1 MNPTVPLNSTRP
13 SSYRRE
19 ASLPP
24 VTHSRSNP
32 RQLRIERKDNGF
44 GFTLRH
50 FIVYPPE
57 EGSESGPPIQEPMD
71 TIFVKSVKDQ
81 GPAVIAG
88 LNIGDRIVSV
98 NGETVSGRSYA
109 QVVQMIQKS
118 RDSLFLVVVPRQDDV
133 LQVYFSDIAQNP
145 ESNKRLEVP
154 SVVTMAPNPG
164 PTKPPWPASVC
175 SSSTSRESSPFSSKT
190 SDSTR
195 DSVYGHNRDYFSGNF
210 RREPTEVRGL
220 YPNSGARRHPIP
232 QPQEGPDHIY
242 DTIGPPSSRK
252 GDRLSQFL
260 TSSTL
265 TVPNTSHS
273 SSSEHVYSAIPAL
286 ASSSRSSSS
295 TLASG
300 ASQANQS
307 RDSLDSDSSVM
318 AGFTSK
324 PEEKVIDKIKKDC
337 ERKEEFLRN
346 TSYPA
351 YLSSPPKDI
360 DQSPYGIASLAS
372 TMPPPTVKEEPPPEE
387 PPKPPAKNFFM
398 DIYAQEVSKMQSVSK
413 TSAPTKKRNF
423 DATQFNAY
431 GLPLG
436 YRKGNSYENV
446 DAFSRNNYVIV
457 GSRTLHCE
465 PPQVYQP
472 TPEPAPP
479 PPVCGAC
486 YGGYLPTPYP
496 YPVPYYTGCCGCG
509 APCPHCVPVHPCQDC
524 AMMTMTA
531 PYQPRPP
538 RPNTLPGIQSLHTY
552 GVRGRHDSPILPE
565 KQVMVVSPMNAPVH
579 MHPDPGRLG
588 QPGITENTVLELDSN
603 LSQPYGGWEARHTNI
618 PYRRRRSAPE
628 DEDEKNLRRISYLQ
642 ATKEERMDV
651 EDNLTNES
659 GLAPTHSIKKLKSI
673 FSEKSEHAIP
683 QPPSSPRLSETPVQ
697 CKLEQSISPPAE
709 QENIR
714 EGYLT
719 CKVAVVDGKKA
730 NDRSWKTVYA
740 VLKCKALY
748 MFKDKKMALDNLEYE
763 EKPVKLME
771 SEVEV
776 ASDYTKRKN
785 VFRVK
790 TDAGSEYLFQ
800 AENEGLMKEW
810 VSAIDE
816 TAMAIIVDERKDS
829 NKLRKL
835 TSFRNRSPTGQSPA
849 SKSRKSS
856 AELVP
861 PFKDKDKKTWKGKV
875 VKQLKKIGGGSH
887 GPLYPEGGSI
897 CVPLEECPLC
907 DTEFIPYLVKVCCD
921 IVTDRGLDIVGIYRV
936 PGNNAAVTYLTEQV
950 NKGVEN
956 FALEDQRWQ
965 DVNVVSSLLKSFFRK
980 LPDPLFTVEMYSL
993 FIEASKIDLAPR
1005 RMDQLRKL
1013 VRELPE
1019 IHLETLKYLTSH
1031 LCQVAEHSAINKM
1044 EVRNLA
1050 IVFGPT
1056 LVRTTD
1062 DNMVSMVTD
1071 MSQQCRIIESIL
1083 SNWEYF
1089 FTEDDVEV
1097 KEEAEDGG
1105 QPLGTGVSNQSL
1117 MLANL
1122 HKLED
1127 AGKVGSPKGDVS
1139 AKDIV
1144 SSIISAANRKMLR
1157 AATKGKKESSVE
1169 CESERGASV
1178 SRDRVDTMDG
1188 GRHDARRESEA
1199 VIHGALQI
1207 ASAVPGVIGDTPEMM
1222 ERDEG
1227 TPDMEGPYGYSR
1239 QNSLGS
1245 MGGRRGSGC
1254 MSKRGSIC
1262 AYSGGQVCEATP
1274 VGELCETRIAMEMVS
1289 NGLEENQEVVTGKLS
1304 LVNVPGYPRVTPG
1317 LEQVTD
1323 HSSSMT
1329 CVTSN
1334 TLGVTSSL
1342 SRPDSA
1348 PPLSEPPHTEYKFPI
1363 ETYAGLDQATAERI
1377 AKFEAETKAM
1387 LTQRSGMARSSQDL
1401 HEATTNHHHRHEYSL
1416 H

>member
-1 MNPTVPLNSTRP
+1 
-13 SSYRRE
+13 
-19 ASLPP
+19 
-24 VTHSRSNP
+24 
-32 RQLRIERKDNGF
+32 
-44 GFTLRH
+44 
-50 FIVYPPE
+50 
-57 EGSESGPPIQEPMD
+57 
-71 TIFVKSVKDQ
+71 
-81 GPAVIAG
+81 
-88 LNIGDRIVSV
+88 
-98 NGETVSGRSYA
+98 
-109 QVVQMIQKS
+109 
-118 RDSLFLVVVPRQDDV
+118 
-133 LQVYFSDIAQNP
+133 
-145 ESNKRLEVP
+145 
-154 SVVTMAPNPG
+154 
-164 PTKPPWPASVC
+164 
-175 SSSTSRESSPFSSKT
+175 
-190 SDSTR
+190 
-195 DSVYGHNRDYFSGNF
+195 
-210 RREPTEVRGL
+210 
-220 YPNSGARRHPIP
+220 
-232 QPQEGPDHIY
+232 
-242 DTIGPPSSRK
+242 
-252 GDRLSQFL
+252 
-260 TSSTL
+260 
-265 TVPNTSHS
+265 
-273 SSSEHVYSAIPAL
+273 
-286 ASSSRSSSS
+286 
-295 TLASG
+295 
-300 ASQANQS
+300 
-307 RDSLDSDSSVM
+307 
-318 AGFTSK
+318 
-324 PEEKVIDKIKKDC
+324 
-337 ERKEEFLRN
+337 
-346 TSYPA
+346 
-351 YLSSPPKDI
+351 
-360 DQSPYGIASLAS
+360 
-372 TMPPPTVKEEPPPEE
+372 
-387 PPKPPAKNFFM
+387 
-398 DIYAQEVSKMQSVSK
+398 
-413 TSAPTKKRNF
+413 
-423 DATQFNAY
+423 
-431 GLPLG
+431 
-436 YRKGNSYENV
+436 
-446 DAFSRNNYVIV
+446 
-457 GSRTLHCE
+457 
-465 PPQVYQP
+465 
-472 TPEPAPP
+472 
-479 PPVCGAC
+479 
-486 YGGYLPTPYP
+486 
-496 YPVPYYTGCCGCG
+496 
-509 APCPHCVPVHPCQDC
+509 
-524 AMMTMTA
+524 MMTMTA

-565 KQVMVVSPMNAPVH
+565 KQVMVVAPVNAPVH

-588 QPGITENTVLELDSN
+588 QSGLTQNTVLELDSR
-603 LSQPYGGWEARHTNI
+603 LSQPNVGWESRHTNI
-618 PYRRRRSAPE
+618 PYRRRQSAPE

-673 FSEKSEHAIP
+673 FSEKTEHAL
-683 QPPSSPRLSETPVQ
+683 PPPPASPRLSETPVQ

-856 AELVP
+856 AELLP

-921 IVTDRGLDIVGIYRV
+921 IVTERGLDIVGIYRV

-980 LPDPLFTVEMYSL
+980 LPDPLFTVENYSL

-1013 VRELPE
+1013 VRDLPE

-1031 LCQVAEHSAINKM
+1031 LCQVAEHSTLNKM

-1089 FTEDDVEV
+1089 FTEEEVEV

-1169 CESERGASV
+1169 CESERGASM
-1178 SRDRVDTMDG
+1178 SRDRLDTMDG
-1188 GRHDARRESEA
+1188 GRHDARRDSEA

-1207 ASAVPGVIGDTPEMM
+1207 ASAVPGVMGDTPEMM

-1227 TPDMEGPYGYSR
+1227 TPDMEGPYSYSR
-1239 QNSLGS
+1239 QDSLGS
-1245 MGGRRGSGC
+1245 LGGCRRGSGC

-1274 VGELCETRIAMEMVS
+1274 VGEMCETRIAMEMVS
-1289 NGLEENQEVVTGKLS
+1289 NGLGENQEVVTGKLS
-1304 LVNVPGYPRVTPG
+1304 LVNVPGFPRVTPG

-1334 TLGVTSSL
+1334 TLGVTTSL
-1342 SRPDSA
+1342 TRPDSA

-1401 HEATTNHHHRHEYSL
+1401 HEVSTSHHHRHEYSL

>member
-1 MNPTVPLNSTRP
+1 
-13 SSYRRE
+13 
-19 ASLPP
+19 
-24 VTHSRSNP
+24 
-32 RQLRIERKDNGF
+32 
-44 GFTLRH
+44 
-50 FIVYPPE
+50 
-57 EGSESGPPIQEPMD
+57 
-71 TIFVKSVKDQ
+71 
-81 GPAVIAG
+81 
-88 LNIGDRIVSV
+88 
-98 NGETVSGRSYA
+98 
-109 QVVQMIQKS
+109 
-118 RDSLFLVVVPRQDDV
+118 
-133 LQVYFSDIAQNP
+133 
-145 ESNKRLEVP
+145 
-154 SVVTMAPNPG
+154 
-164 PTKPPWPASVC
+164 
-175 SSSTSRESSPFSSKT
+175 
-190 SDSTR
+190 
-195 DSVYGHNRDYFSGNF
+195 
-210 RREPTEVRGL
+210 
-220 YPNSGARRHPIP
+220 
-232 QPQEGPDHIY
+232 
-242 DTIGPPSSRK
+242 
-252 GDRLSQFL
+252 
-260 TSSTL
+260 
-265 TVPNTSHS
+265 
-273 SSSEHVYSAIPAL
+273 
-286 ASSSRSSSS
+286 
-295 TLASG
+295 
-300 ASQANQS
+300 
-307 RDSLDSDSSVM
+307 
-318 AGFTSK
+318 
-324 PEEKVIDKIKKDC
+324 
-337 ERKEEFLRN
+337 
-346 TSYPA
+346 
-351 YLSSPPKDI
+351 
-360 DQSPYGIASLAS
+360 
-372 TMPPPTVKEEPPPEE
+372 
-387 PPKPPAKNFFM
+387 
-398 DIYAQEVSKMQSVSK
+398 
-413 TSAPTKKRNF
+413 
-423 DATQFNAY
+423 
-431 GLPLG
+431 
-436 YRKGNSYENV
+436 
-446 DAFSRNNYVIV
+446 
-457 GSRTLHCE
+457 
-465 PPQVYQP
+465 
-472 TPEPAPP
+472 
-479 PPVCGAC
+479 
-486 YGGYLPTPYP
+486 
-496 YPVPYYTGCCGCG
+496 
-509 APCPHCVPVHPCQDC
+509 
-524 AMMTMTA
+524 MMTMTA

-552 GVRGRHDSPILPE
+552 GVRGRHHDSPILPE
-565 KQVMVVSPMNAPVH
+565 KQVMVVSPVNTPVH

-588 QPGITENTVLELDSN
+588 QPGISENTVLELHSN
-603 LSQPYGGWEARHTNI
+603 LSQPYPGWEPRHTNI
-618 PYRRRRSAPE
+618 HYRRRKSAPE
-628 DEDEKNLRRISYLQ
+628 DEEEKNLRRISYLQ

-673 FSEKSEHAIP
+673 FSEKSE
-683 QPPSSPRLSETPVQ
+683 QSLPPPPPSPRLSETPVHV
-697 CKLEQSISPPAE
+697 KLEQSISPPAE

-861 PFKDKDKKTWKGKV
+861 PFKDKDKKTWKGKM

-887 GPLYPEGGSI
+887 GPMYPEGGSI

-907 DTEFIPYLVKVCCD
+907 ETEFIPYLVKVCCD
-921 IVTDRGLDIVGIYRV
+921 IVTEKGLDIVGIYRV

-993 FIEASKIDLAPR
+993 FIEASKIELAAR

-1031 LCQVAEHSAINKM
+1031 LCQVAEHSTVNKM

-1089 FTEDDVEV
+1089 FTEEEVEV
-1097 KEEAEDGG
+1097 KEEVEDGG

-1207 ASAVPGVIGDTPEMM
+1207 ASAVPGVIGGDTTEMDR
-1222 ERDEG
+1222 EEG
-1227 TPDMEGPYGYSR
+1227 TPDVEGHYSYSR

-1245 MGGRRGSGC
+1245 AGGGRRGSGC
-1254 MSKRGSIC
+1254 YASGSGCLSKRGSIC

-1289 NGLEENQEVVTGKLS
+1289 NGLGENQEVVTGKLS

-1317 LEQVTD
+1317 LEHVTD
-1323 HSSSMT
+1323 HSSSMS
-1329 CVTSN
+1329 CVSSN
-1334 TLGVTSSL
+1334 TLGVGSSL

-1401 HEATTNHHHRHEYSL
+1401 HEVTTTHHHHRHAVTSSPTTSLQSVATSTPSQNSLRTGSISSLLSSGQDTSLPLSSLTTPVPDSNPLDGGILMEEPYSTEAYDTPLGSQRRFL
-1416 H
+1416 HLTYRNSLPNLQGEQVDQVDNILSGFDTKKVAAKGTLQRMKVRGRPELHSLGLELGGAGRKCETVWDYSENETDRTNTETEKLLTHLTASFDQKMRLLLDPHYQSSGSVTSSSSEGQVKAMVGERLEDTLVGAVTPDKSLNKKQLDEAKNILQQVKSGKRVELRRSGRVDKSLEPEKRQGRRLRNEGQQVLRQVNTKRQLNRSDSLTKQEKTELNLRAKAGEKENTVASLREQFEVKTGKEGHQIKSHRIDVTKLRKKLSDCNNRRIKRRHTVGGTKDFSENVVSLIVRGVSAWDRLAPIISDQESEERRLSLQVEEERRFSLPPVESTV